1 MSSTFP
7 SVPFTY
13 SSSSSLYPSGEALI
27 EMFRAAV
34 ARAGGVESA
43 AGTSVEDRPLV
54 RFDLGTEG
62 RPTILMTALM
72 HGVEVIGSMALL
84 DLIERLADGSE
95 PMRRLRTEAHLV
107 VLPVVNPDAFFK
119 NMDKVL
125 RGKRAWQRCNANGVD
140 LNRNFP
146 RLTTK
151 RLYHPFSGS
160 RFKMSP
166 HYLGPHSLSEP
177 ESRAV
182 ARIAHETRPMLSLA
196 FHSFGNL
203 ALYPWAYTER
213 ENDRAAEY
221 QKLGAALTGALSRPY
236 RVHQARKLYSVLGDM
251 DDWLDAEFGSL
262 AFTIEVGRPDVRW
275 RDGRNLTN
283 PFRWMNPA
291 GLRET
296 VDNVT
301 PGIVAL
307 ASSALGFSS
316 PAVRSSSSR
325 LALPLDFAAK

>member
-1 MSSTFP
+1 
-7 SVPFTY
+7 
-13 SSSSSLYPSGEALI
+13 
-27 EMFRAAV
+27 
-34 ARAGGVESA
+34 
-43 AGTSVEDRPLV
+43 
-54 RFDLGTEG
+54 
-62 RPTILMTALM
+62 MTALM
-72 HGVEVIGSMALL
+72 HGVEVIGAMALL
-84 DLIERLADGSE
+84 DLIEKLAGDSE
-95 PMRRLRTEAHLV
+95 PLRRLRTDAHLV

-119 NMDKVL
+119 NMDKVG
-125 RGKRAWQRCNANGVD
+125 RGERAWQRCNANGVD

-182 ARIAHETRPMLSLA
+182 ARVAHETRPILSLA

-203 ALYPWAYTER
+203 ALYPWAYTDR
-213 ENDRAAEY
+213 ENERAADY
-221 QKLGAALTGALSRPY
+221 QKLAAALNGALSKPY
-236 RVHQARKLYSVLGDM
+236 GVHQARQLYSVLGDM
-251 DDWLDAEFGSL
+251 DDWLDAELGTL

-275 RDGRNLTN
+275 RDGRHLTN

-291 GLRET
+291 GVRET
-296 VDNVT
+296 VDNLT

-307 ASSALGFSS
+307 ASSALGFRTPTVRPSS
-316 PAVRSSSSR
+316 GRV
-325 LALPLDFAAK
+325 ALPLEFAAK